1 MSDYK
6 DISILNMIFWC
17 SCNLLH
23 PSSPWLLWFYVRN
36 YKLSIYSFCIRMCC
50 PEVGTVLFELCKCLL
65 IIVKNIS
72 YLKLFRIKNKNLCII
87 FLVTVDNIKQ
97 IGPNLDDGGWWW
109 CLCYIC
115 RHDLWYGR
123 FFGVGQLRR
132 IQRSSFRT
140 ADLRICQNYTFPN
153 DQGETSLGQ
162 SKISILLKNFNSSFI
177 CSLDMELCSVWVFW
191 LWNIYR

>member
-1 MSDYK
+1 
-6 DISILNMIFWC
+6 
-17 SCNLLH
+17 
-23 PSSPWLLWFYVRN
+23 
-36 YKLSIYSFCIRMCC
+36 MCC

-115 RHDLWYGR
+115 RHDL
-123 FFGVGQLRR
+123 
-132 IQRSSFRT
+132 
-140 ADLRICQNYTFPN
+140 
-153 DQGETSLGQ
+153 
-162 SKISILLKNFNSSFI
+162 
-177 CSLDMELCSVWVFW
+177 
-191 LWNIYR
+191 